1 LLRHPAK
8 TPLRLGEWACM
19 VDDQIVLTPEGYQ
32 RIRDELHHLTAVER
46 PEMRRRLGEAKQSAV
61 SEDSDTSEYETAKM
75 DQALVEGRIREL
87 EDVIRRAR
95 VLEPDEIP
103 ANVVGL
109 GSIVRVKDL
118 ETNETWDVRVVSSFE
133 ADPNEDRISI
143 ESPLGQAML
152 GKKQRTEVEVRAPGG
167 VMKYRIVRISR

>member
-1 LLRHPAK
+1 
-8 TPLRLGEWACM
+8 
-19 VDDQIVLTPEGYQ
+19 
-32 RIRDELHHLTAVER
+32 
-46 PEMRRRLGEAKQSAV
+46 
-61 SEDSDTSEYETAKM
+61 
-75 DQALVEGRIREL
+75 
-87 EDVIRRAR
+87 
-95 VLEPDEIP
+95 
-103 ANVVGL
+103 
-109 GSIVRVKDL
+109 VRVKDL

>member
-1 LLRHPAK
+1 
-8 TPLRLGEWACM
+8 
-19 VDDQIVLTPEGYQ
+19 
-32 RIRDELHHLTAVER
+32 
-46 PEMRRRLGEAKQSAV
+46 MRRRLGEAKQSAV